1 MPENNQVQILMNPLV
16 TVSIPIFKCE
26 AFIENCL
33 QSIKNQTYQNIEVI
47 LVNDLTPDNS
57 AVISEQFINENQL
70 SNWSLR
76 NLETNS
82 GLSIVRNEGIL
93 NAKGK
98 YIFFVDSDDELYPD
112 AIDNL
117 VKKAE
122 ENNAEITMG
131 EVQGIRI
138 PSQEIV
144 DVFPIYTK
152 KNILEGN
159 QEILKE
165 LVNGGFAV
173 SSWNK
178 LISVDFLKKNNLYF
192 TKGLYAQD
200 SLHTFEMGLYLE
212 KIVFLRKKTYKY
224 YLHQDSVIHN
234 RKKIH
239 FDNWITIAQKINS
252 YLLNE
257 KDSFR
262 KKLILEYL
270 ISFKATTLE
279 MNWKAQQN
287 EQLWKASYKAYS
299 KLGGLSFL
307 NYLSGNYSAK
317 MKKQDMFYRLPVS
330 LGYKFFRWR
339 FDR

>member
-1 MPENNQVQILMNPLV
+1 MNPLV

-33 QSIKNQTYQNIEVI
+33 RSIKDQTYKNIEVI
-47 LVNDLTPDNS
+47 LVNDQTPDES
-57 AVISEQFINENQL
+57 AAISEQFIAENQL
-70 SNWSLR
+70 ANWYLI

-82 GLSIVRNEGIL
+82 GLSVVRNEGISS
-93 NAKGK
+93 AKGK
-98 YIFFVDSDDELYPD
+98 YILFVDSDDELYPD
-112 AIDNL
+112 AIESL
-117 VKKAE
+117 IKEAE
-122 ENNAEITMG
+122 ENNAEIVMG
-131 EVQGIRI
+131 EVQGIKI

-144 DVFPIYTK
+144 DVFPIQTK
-152 KNILEGN
+152 RDILEGN
-159 QEILKE
+159 QEIFKE
-165 LVNGGFAV
+165 LVEGGFAV

-178 LISVDFLKKNNLYF
+178 LILVDFLKKHSLYF

-200 SLHTFEMGLYLE
+200 SLHTFEMGLYLQ

-257 KDSFR
+257 KNSFR

-270 ISFKATTLE
+270 ISFKAVTLE

-287 EQLWKASYKAYS
+287 EQLWKASYEAYH
-299 KLGGLSFL
+299 KLRGLSFF
-307 NYLSGNYSAK
+307 NYLSGNYSVK
-317 MKKQDMFYRLPVS
+317 IKKQDLFYRLPLS
-330 LGYKFFRWR
+330 FGYKFFRWR
-339 FDR
+339 FER

>member
-1 MPENNQVQILMNPLV
+1 MNPLV

-33 QSIKNQTYQNIEVI
+33 RSIKDQTYKNIEVI
-47 LVNDLTPDNS
+47 LVNDQTPDKS
-57 AVISEQFINENQL
+57 AAISEQFIAENQL
-70 SNWSLR
+70 ANWYLI

-82 GLSIVRNEGIL
+82 GLSVVRNEGISS
-93 NAKGK
+93 AKGK
-98 YIFFVDSDDELYPD
+98 YILFVDSDDELYPD
-112 AIDNL
+112 AIESL
-117 VKKAE
+117 IKEAE
-122 ENNAEITMG
+122 ENNAEIVMG
-131 EVQGIRI
+131 EVQGIKI

-144 DVFPIYTK
+144 DVFPIQTK
-152 KNILEGN
+152 RDILEGN
-159 QEILKE
+159 QEIFKE
-165 LVNGGFAV
+165 LVEGGFAV

-178 LISVDFLKKNNLYF
+178 LILVDFLKKHSLYF

-200 SLHTFEMGLYLE
+200 SLHTFEMGLYLQ

-257 KDSFR
+257 KNSFR

-270 ISFKATTLE
+270 ISFKAVTLE

-287 EQLWKASYKAYS
+287 EQLWKTSYEAYH
-299 KLGGLSFL
+299 KLRGLSFF
-307 NYLSGNYSAK
+307 NYLSGNYSVK
-317 MKKQDMFYRLPVS
+317 IKKQDLFYRLPLS
-330 LGYKFFRWR
+330 FGYKFFRWR
-339 FDR
+339 FER

>member
-1 MPENNQVQILMNPLV
+1 MNPLV

-26 AFIENCL
+26 KFIKNCL
-33 QSIKNQTYQNIEVI
+33 LSIKDQKYTNIEVI
-47 LVNDLTPDNS
+47 LINDQTPDNS
-57 AVISEQFINENQL
+57 AVISEQFIKENQL
-70 SNWSLR
+70 SNWSLI
-76 NLETNS
+76 NLKENS
-82 GLSIVRNEGIL
+82 GLSVVRNEGIL
-93 NAKGK
+93 RAQGK

-112 AIDNL
+112 SIESL

-122 ENNAEITMG
+122 ETNAEIIMG
-131 EVQGIRI
+131 EVQGIKI
-138 PSQEIV
+138 PSQEMV

-152 KNILEGN
+152 KDILDGN
-159 QEILKE
+159 REIFSE

-178 LISVDFLKKNNLYF
+178 LILVDFLKKHNLYF

-200 SLHTFEMGLYLE
+200 SLHTFEMGLYVQKL
-212 KIVFLRKKTYKY
+212 VFLRKKTYKY
-224 YLHQDSVIHN
+224 YLHQESVIHN

-252 YLLNE
+252 YFLRE
-257 KDSFR
+257 KDLFR

-270 ISFKATTLE
+270 INFKAITLE

-287 EQLWKASYKAYS
+287 EQLWKASYHAYNELS
-299 KLGGLSFL
+299 GLSFL
-307 NYLSGNYSAK
+307 NYLSRDYSPK
-317 MKKQDMFYRLPVS
+317 LKKQDLFYRLPLS
-330 LGYKFFRWR
+330 LGYRFFRWR